1 MEFVKANIPV
11 FSNAKN
17 YRRHPEVPLVVP
29 TVNLSHLDLI
39 PYQRKQWGLQKGFL
53 VCNSYCSVIG
63 VVIPFAALQAKFGPV
78 EDVEVFTEQAVSGA
92 GYPGVSS
99 MDIFDNV
106 IPYISGEEDKL
117 ETEAQKILGSINENG
132 TGFDEQ
138 SGLTVGATC
147 TRVGVTDGH
156 MAFVSLRFVKRPPP
170 SAEQVKEA
178 LREYVAEAQK
188 LGCHSAPEQAIV
200 VFEEPDRPQ
209 PRLDRDIS
217 GGYAVSVGRVREGAK
232 GGHFDIRFAAL
243 SHNTVI
249 GAAGSSILNAEA
261 AIIKGF
267 I

>member
-1 MEFVKANIPV
+1 MKAEIPV

-17 YRRHPEVPLVVP
+17 YRKDPIVPLVVP

-39 PYQRKQWGLQKGFL
+39 PHQRKHFGLKKGFL
-53 VCNSYCSVIG
+53 VCNSNCAVIG
-63 VVIPFAALQAKFGPV
+63 IVIPFAALQAKFGLV

-92 GYPGVSS
+92 GYPGVPS
-99 MDIFDNV
+99 MDIMDNV
-106 IPYISGEEDKL
+106 IPYIAGEEDKL
-117 ETEAQKILGSINENG
+117 ENEAQKILGSINADATAFE
-132 TGFDEQ
+132 EQ

-156 MAFVSLRFVKRPPP
+156 MAFVSLRFKNRDSVP
-170 SAEQVKEA
+170 SAEEVKTA
-178 LREYVAEAQK
+178 MREYIAEAQK
-188 LGCHSAPEQAIV
+188 IGCASAPEQAIV
-200 VFEEPDRPQ
+200 VHEAPDRPQ

-217 GGYAVSVGRVREGAK
+217 GGYAVSVGRVREAAK
-232 GGHFDIRFAAL
+232 GSHFDIRFAAL

-261 AIIKGF
+261 AIIKGY